1 MHIIISADFNLET
14 GQYNRSV
21 PSPPPASAS
30 QLKLKSPSGFSETD

>member
-1 MHIIISADFNLET
+1 MHIIISADFNLGT

-30 QLKLKSPSGFSETD
+30 ELFKAQISLRFL